1 MAIFITYSIIFDI
14 LCKVWYNIN
23 SPKIFFVKLGK
34 SSELRG
40 TRKGESIMHILVNAF
55 SLGMLPLEA
64 MMYIIRVKKI
74 SSNEVPADVESAIG
88 HTDTA
93 KVVSSMLGFE
103 VKPNRVS
110 IKMSESDVLYVAQYT
125 GPRLPEG
132 ATTLPEGASLEFFE
146 VTFYKEGCRG
156 CHGSDSGTCQNCGFS
171 FWLSG
176 APVVER

>member
-1 MAIFITYSIIFDI
+1 M
-14 LCKVWYNIN
+14 
-23 SPKIFFVKLGK
+23 KLGK

-156 CHGSDSGTCQNCGFS
+156 CHGYDSGTCQNCGFS

>member
-64 MMYIIRVKKI
+64 MNIIRVKRI
-74 SSNEVPADVESAIG
+74 NSNEVPTDIESAIG
-88 HTDTA
+88 HVDTA
-93 KVVSSMLGFE
+93 KVVSNILGFE

-110 IKMSESDVLYVAQYT
+110 IKLSESDVLYVAQYT

-156 CHGSDSGTCQNCGFS
+156 CHRYDTGTCQNCVFS

-176 APVVER
+176 APIIER

>member
-1 MAIFITYSIIFDI
+1 MAQ
-14 LCKVWYNIN
+14 
-23 SPKIFFVKLGK
+23 
-34 SSELRG
+34 
-40 TRKGESIMHILVNAF
+40 HILVNAF
-55 SLGMLPLEA
+55 ALSMLPMEA
-64 MMYIIRVKKI
+64 MNFVRVKKI
-74 SSNEVPADVESAIG
+74 NPKEVPADVESAIG

-93 KVVSSMLGFE
+93 KVVSGILGFE

-110 IKMSESDVLYVAQYT
+110 IKLNESDVLYVAQYT

-156 CHGSDSGTCQNCGFS
+156 CHGYDSGTCQNCVFS

-176 APVVER
+176 APILER

>member
-1 MAIFITYSIIFDI
+1 MAQ
-14 LCKVWYNIN
+14 
-23 SPKIFFVKLGK
+23 
-34 SSELRG
+34 
-40 TRKGESIMHILVNAF
+40 HILVNAF
-55 SLGMLPLEA
+55 SLSMLPVEV
-64 MMYIIRVKKI
+64 MSFIRVRKI
-74 SSNEVPADVESAIG
+74 TPDEIPTDVESAIG
-88 HTDTA
+88 HQDTA

-146 VTFYKEGCRG
+146 VTFRDKGCSG
-156 CHGSDSGTCQNCGFS
+156 CKGYNYWGTCQQCKLS

-176 APVVER
+176 TPIKDC

>member
-1 MAIFITYSIIFDI
+1 M
-14 LCKVWYNIN
+14 
-23 SPKIFFVKLGK
+23 KLGK

-55 SLGMLPLEA
+55 SLGMLPMEA
-64 MMYIIRVKKI
+64 MMNIIRVRKI
-74 SSNEVPADVESAIG
+74 TTDEIPTDVESAIG
-88 HTDTA
+88 HQETA

-110 IKMSESDVLYVAQYT
+110 IRMSESDVLYVAQYT

-146 VTFYKEGCRG
+146 VTFRKEGCRG
-156 CHGSDSGTCQNCGFS
+156 CQGYNSGTCPNCVFS

-176 APVVER
+176 APVEKC

>member
-1 MAIFITYSIIFDI
+1 
-14 LCKVWYNIN
+14 
-23 SPKIFFVKLGK
+23 
-34 SSELRG
+34 
-40 TRKGESIMHILVNAF
+40 MHILVNAF

-88 HTDTA
+88 HKDTA

-156 CHGSDSGTCQNCGFS
+156 CHGYDSGTCQNCGFS

>member
-1 MAIFITYSIIFDI
+1 MQMSVN
-14 LCKVWYNIN
+14 VWYNIN

-156 CHGSDSGTCQNCGFS
+156 CHGYDSGTCQNCGFS